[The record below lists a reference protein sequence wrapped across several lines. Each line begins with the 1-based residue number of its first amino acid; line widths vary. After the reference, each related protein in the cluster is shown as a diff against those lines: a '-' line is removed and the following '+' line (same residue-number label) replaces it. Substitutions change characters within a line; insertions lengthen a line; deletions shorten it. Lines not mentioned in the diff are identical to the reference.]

1 MTKPTTTFSG
11 PDLCKLPAREVVDL
25 LKNKKVS
32 PKELL
37 DASYERIAQVE
48 PAVNATVTQCSE
60 RAYASL
66 ENLEANAK
74 KNGSHEAWLGGLPIG
89 IKDLTV
95 VSGVKTT
102 FGSYG
107 LRDFVSETTDA
118 LVERLEERGGVV
130 VGKTNTPEFGAG
142 GNTFNQVFGY
152 TRNPWDT
159 RKNAGGSSGG
169 AAVSL
174 ATGEVWLS
182 QGSDL
187 AGSLR
192 TPAAYNGVCGFRATP
207 GRAGGVLHGRA
218 DAVHGVKIAAGRNT
232 RETQI
237 PDSTYH
243 EPRAVAS
250 SIYFDSIRTPVLGA
264 KSP

>member
-1 MTKPTTTFSG
+1 LLG
-11 PDLCKLPAREVVDL
+11 IREVVDL

-48 PAVNATVTQCSE
+48 PAVNATVTQCPE

-95 VSGVKTT
+95 VSGVTTT

-107 LRDFVSETTDA
+107 LRDFVPETTDA
-118 LVERLEERGGVV
+118 LVEILEARGGVV

-152 TRNPWDT
+152 TGTLEKMP
-159 RKNAGGSSGG
+159 
-169 AAVSL
+169 
-174 ATGEVWLS
+174 EVH
-182 QGSDL
+182 
-187 AGSLR
+187 R
-192 TPAAYNGVCGFRATP
+192 VVRRF
-207 GRAGGVLHGRA
+207 H
-218 DAVHGVKIAAGRNT
+218 
-232 RETQI
+232 
-237 PDSTYH
+237 
-243 EPRAVAS
+243 
-250 SIYFDSIRTPVLGA
+250 
-264 KSP
+264 